1 MEDLRE
7 ARGVSGTLTTGLEQ
21 MTGMSRE
28 RFEAGARLLVAA
40 KDTSEQE
47 LQQMREQFGGAL

>member
-7 ARGVSGTLTTGLEQ
+7 AEERVRTLSTELEQ